1 MGCLLNKWQ
10 HCNYVNTQQY
20 LTARTFLSQWS
31 PMRKECW
38 HFPSLYW
45 SRFWYIIYLLCQ
57 HLFDWWAFFISFPR
71 NHQEHGLC
79 GHQNDRTGS
88 SPIIRKT
95 TFLIEQEIEW
105 QFLKIIPNFQLQLS
119 EVIARSRRYFTEVT
133 GLSADNNILQQNA
146 SPAIFE
152 KRFETADI
160 LTENPAVKKWL
171 QQMTYDQKG

>member
-1 MGCLLNKWQ
+1 MPSSILNERFSFHIQGTTKSTGFAAIKMTALGRPQLLVRQ
-10 HCNYVNTQQY
+10 H
-20 LTARTFLSQWS
+20 
-31 PMRKECW
+31 
-38 HFPSLYW
+38 
-45 SRFWYIIYLLCQ
+45 
-57 HLFDWWAFFISFPR
+57 
-71 NHQEHGLC
+71 
-79 GHQNDRTGS
+79 
-88 SPIIRKT
+88 
-95 TFLIEQEIEW
+95 LIEQEIEW

-160 LTENPAVKKWL
+160 LTDNPAVKKWL